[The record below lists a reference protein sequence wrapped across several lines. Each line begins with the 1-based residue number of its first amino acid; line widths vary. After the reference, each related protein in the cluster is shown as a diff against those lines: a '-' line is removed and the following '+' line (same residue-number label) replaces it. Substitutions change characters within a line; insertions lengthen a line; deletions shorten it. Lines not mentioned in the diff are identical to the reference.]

1 MNIYRLF
8 HPTIKGKRW
17 WGYYYRE
24 HGKRKTVIKHPITG
38 KSFHSRNEVEMW
50 IRQLQDGEST
60 GYSATVRQLAEFMFL
75 PTSEWARR
83 RPRQRD
89 GQELSFHT
97 LYEHNT
103 IVQRYVLPEWG
114 DDQLAELRAPELEDW
129 LYNLDVSNRYRRT
142 IAGTWN
148 MIFKVA
154 ERRGILPVA
163 PRLELPSKASR
174 KPDILTTEMLKKVFP
189 KGRGDLREV
198 WRNQDNK
205 KEPEDAWLMFAALF
219 STMFYGG
226 LRPQEARAM
235 HVDQLHLELGAILVT
250 RSMDRQNEV
259 QNYLKMGNQR
269 DPRYRVAILPD
280 RAVTIINW
288 WLEEAE
294 PVRFVFTFAGRPL
307 NRDLPVDRLR
317 KAIGNAGIST
327 EGKRFIPYS
336 GRYTFVTLVKPLLD
350 RAALM
355 ALTGHVDEAMPE
367 RYDVPYLLERAKQL
381 QPVRA
386 QLEAM

>member
-1 MNIYRLF
+1 MEL
-8 HPTIKGKRW
+8 
-17 WGYYYRE
+17 
-24 HGKRKTVIKHPITG
+24 
-38 KSFHSRNEVEMW
+38 W
-50 IRQLQDGEST
+50 IQQLQNGEPA
-60 GYSATVRQLAEFMFL
+60 GYGTTVRELAEFMFL

-83 RPRQRD
+83 RARQRD
-89 GQELSFHT
+89 DQELSPHT

-103 IVQRYVLPEWG
+103 IVQRYILPEWG
-114 DDQLAELRAPELEDW
+114 NDHLVDLRAPELEDW
-129 LYNLDVSNRYRRT
+129 LYDLDVSNRYRRT

-154 ERRGILPVA
+154 ERKRILSVA

-174 KPDILTTEMLKKVFP
+174 KPDILTAGMLNKVFP
-189 KGRGDLREV
+189 KERGDLREV
-198 WRNQDNK
+198 WRNRDSTT
-205 KEPEDAWLMFAALF
+205 EPADAWLMFAAFF

-226 LRPQEARAM
+226 LRPQEARAV
-235 HVDQLHLELGAILVT
+235 HVEQLHLELGAILVT
-250 RSMDRQNEV
+250 RSMDRQNQV
-259 QNYLKMGNQR
+259 QSYLKMGNDR

-280 RAVTIINW
+280 RAVTIIEW
-288 WLEEAE
+288 WLEATA
-294 PVRFVFTFAGRPL
+294 PTDFVFTFGGRQL

-327 EGKRFIPYS
+327 DGKRYIPYS

-381 QPVRA
+381 QPVRK
-386 QLEAM
+386 QLERI